1 MEVVPG
7 VAWIRMSMPL
17 ALDHIN
23 LWGLED
29 QDGWAVVDTGLHT
42 EETLAAWRHIFATA
56 NESRPL
62 TRIFATHMHP
72 DHIGMAGWLTRKF
85 NCSLWMSQLEYLN
98 CRVLMKDTG
107 SAAPKEGID
116 FYRRAGWDDEAIESY
131 QVRFGGYG
139 KFIHPLPES
148 YRRIKDD
155 EEIKIG
161 KHVWRVIVGSGHSPE
176 HVCLYCSELKL
187 LISGDQVLPRIS
199 SNVSV
204 YPTEPEAN
212 PMLDWLQSLQKLK
225 IEVPGDVLVLPSH
238 NDCFYGLHERLDYL
252 VSSQKKILERLRN
265 ALKEPRRVVDLFVT
279 LFGRNIAQSNSG
291 TYTLA
296 TGESLACL
304 NYLLHRGEIARQ
316 VDELGVNWYRCL

>member
-1 MEVVPG
+1 MP
-7 VAWIRMSMPL
+7 MPL

-29 QDGWAVVDTGLHT
+29 ENGWAVVDAGLHT
-42 EETLAAWRHIFATA
+42 EETLAAWRHIFAMA
-56 NESRPL
+56 SESRPL

-98 CRVLMKDTG
+98 CRVLIKDTG
-107 SAAPKEGID
+107 SVAPKEGID
-116 FYRRAGWDDEAIESY
+116 FYRRAGWSDEAIESY
-131 QVRFGGYG
+131 QIRFGGYG
-139 KFIHPLPES
+139 KFIHPLPEC
-148 YRRIKDD
+148 YRRIKDG

-161 KHVWRVIVGSGHSPE
+161 KNVWRVIVGSGHSPE
-176 HVCLYCSELKL
+176 HACFYCSELKL

-204 YPTEPEAN
+204 YPAEPESN
-212 PMLDWLQSLQKLK
+212 PMLDWLQSLQKIK
-225 IEVPGDVLVLPSH
+225 REVSGDVLVLPSH
-238 NDCFYGLHERLDYL
+238 NDCFYGLHERLDNL
-252 VSSQKKILERLRN
+252 VSSQNNTFEHLRN
-265 ALKEPRRVVDLFVT
+265 ALKEPKRVVDLFVT
-279 LFGRNIAQSNSG
+279 LFGRDIAPGDSG

-304 NYLLHRGEIARQ
+304 NYLLHRGEIVHQ
-316 VDELGVNWYRCL
+316 TDELGVNWYRRL